1 MSMNDR
7 GRFVGIA
14 SFVVLTAVGC
24 SSARLGP
31 SDGSVERA
39 ETVRELQDQLVD
51 LEAERDR
58 LSIELASARSTDPAA
73 SLVAGLPVPVRMVEA
88 SGSTVRIDATGAELR
103 LRVRTEDAGRRFLQT
118 AGPATVSAITFDDA
132 GTAVSLGT
140 WEIGSVQ
147 WRAGLREGL
156 MGTAYAIDLPIDL
169 PTGFGAGEEVLVR
182 AEVEDP
188 RATSSFRAEFSVPV
202 TRPAEGGSS

>member
-88 SGSTVRIDATGAELR
+88 SGSTVRIEATGAELR
-103 LRVRTEDAGRRFLQT
+103 LRVRTEDAG
-118 AGPATVSAITFDDA
+118 
-132 GTAVSLGT
+132 
-140 WEIGSVQ
+140 
-147 WRAGLREGL
+147 
-156 MGTAYAIDLPIDL
+156 
-169 PTGFGAGEEVLVR
+169 
-182 AEVEDP
+182 
-188 RATSSFRAEFSVPV
+188 
-202 TRPAEGGSS
+202 